1 MMGFDLRAI
10 FILYKLHYYFYD
22 PRKGRVA
29 TNPRRSFR
37 PRKSAGGVE
46 VDPGKCFDGFVF
58 DHFGSSVGLYFFYIN
73 YTTIFMT
80 HGRGGGGDESA
91 AIFPSEK
98 VRRRGG
104 GRSWKMF

>member
-1 MMGFDLRAI
+1 M
-10 FILYKLHYYFYD
+10 
-22 PRKGRVA
+22 A

-80 HGRGGGGDESA
+80 PERGVATNPAGGE

-104 GRSWKMF
+104 GQYDFLENVLTDSSSTISAPPLGYIFSI